1 MDHRVTEFHCI
12 MPIANLPSVSNH
24 GIVSYELA
32 AKLPHHSVAMQP
44 VQEKRDVKQVPQG
57 LRLHQYANLYFHA
70 RNPMM
75 FKRRGETG
83 QLCVLR
89 ISTDVLEVPGTVISD
104 QNAASDWARFL
115 SPSQMDRLNYDRI
128 YAQDWRDP
136 DEVTFW
142 RKKAAKCAEVLVPH
156 RVEKAFIFGAYAR
169 DKAAASA
176 VGNVAQGLPVVI
188 NADLFFF

>member
-12 MPIANLPSVSNH
+12 MPIANLPSVSDH
-24 GIVSYELA
+24 GIVSYERA

-75 FKRRGETG
+75 FKRRAEAG

-89 ISTDVLEVPGTVISD
+89 ISTDVLAVPGTVISD
-104 QNAASDWARFL
+104 QNAASDYARFL
-115 SPSQMDRLNYDRI
+115 SPRQMDQLNYDRI

-136 DEVTFW
+136 DEITFW

-156 RVEKAFIFGAYAR
+156 RVEKEFIFGAYAR
-169 DKAAASA
+169 DKAAATA
-176 VGNVAQGLPVVI
+176 IGDVAQGLQVTI
-188 NADLFFF
+188 DADLFFF

>member
-1 MDHRVTEFHCI
+1 